1 MSIALMLTSLI
12 MPDVSFSFNVLSETQ
27 LEETA
32 FSKLLVTDIFRIG
45 SLIITVWFNSS
56 LNESSREYSSPGIIC
71 VGRYHFYVAKNLLLQ
86 FDFLLMCP

>member
-12 MPDVSFSFNVLSETQ
+12 MPDVSFSFNVLSETP

-45 SLIITVWFNSS
+45 SLTVWFNSS